1 MGVDGMIEKN
11 SDGKMGLVVERVYIY
26 ICMWLIF
33 LILGLFLKVLNCF
46 LSFFVMLYIWIL
58 IVSLKEY

>member
-1 MGVDGMIEKN
+1 MGFGGMNEKM

-58 IVSLKEY
+58 IVNLKEY

>member
-58 IVSLKEY
+58 IVNLKEY